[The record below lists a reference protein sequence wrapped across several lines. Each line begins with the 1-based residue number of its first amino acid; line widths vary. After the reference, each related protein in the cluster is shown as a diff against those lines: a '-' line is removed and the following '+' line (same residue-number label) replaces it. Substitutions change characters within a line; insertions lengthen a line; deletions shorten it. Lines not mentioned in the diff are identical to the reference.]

1 MCGRYD
7 LSTSPTR
14 IRVRFRLDALPPDFS
29 NPDVRPTDLAPIIHV
44 TPAGR
49 TASLARWGLI
59 PSWAKDPGIAQH
71 TFNARGETV
80 ADKPSFRAAFRKRRC
95 VVPVTAFYE
104 WQAVPG
110 ERRKRKLRFAGAD
123 GEALALAGLWEHWNP
138 PPGSGEEVRSF
149 TIITTNANAFMAP
162 IHERMPV
169 ILSDADRDLWLDPD
183 QSNPLLLS
191 SLLRPASE
199 DMLRLIAP
207 EPPATT

>member
-7 LSTSPTR
+7 LSTPPNR
-14 IRVRFRLDALPPDFS
+14 IQVRFRLDAPPPDFS
-29 NPDVRPTDLAPIIHV
+29 NPDVRPTDLAPMIDA
-44 TPAGR
+44 TPTGR
-49 TASLARWGLI
+49 TTSLARWGLI
-59 PSWAKDPGIAQH
+59 PSWAKDQGIAQH

-80 ADKPSFRAAFRKRRC
+80 AEKPSFRAAFRKRRC

-123 GEALALAGLWEHWNP
+123 QEPLALAGLWEHWI
-138 PPGSGEEVRSF
+138 PPGSSEEVRSF

-169 ILSDADRDLWLDPD
+169 ILSDADMDCWLDPD
-183 QSNPLLLS
+183 ENNPLLLS
-191 SLLRPASE
+191 SLLKPAGE
-199 DMLRLIAP
+199 NMLALIEQEALGVQ
-207 EPPATT
+207 